1 MSASNVRA
9 IEVVTADGQAP
20 PRGQRARAR
29 FVLGTARRRQ
39 LRLVTALELR
49 LFPITQLRAGILR
62 YPIERGPQVPH
73 SWRDLT
79 RGAVPDE
86 LTPLGRFR
94 RLPPVPDLPSEIRG
108 KSFALIE
115 AFHLGDQAQADELL
129 APLRALRPV
138 NDTISTVTTPE
149 LLHLHMD
156 PEQPVAGLGDG
167 LLISSLPDQAIR
179 DPVQPPRPARAVTVH
194 KNRLRDQRQRHI
206 FTHW

>member
-1 MSASNVRA
+1 LFWAL
-9 IEVVTADGQAP
+9 
-20 PRGQRARAR
+20 
-29 FVLGTARRRQ
+29 LGGGSFGV
-39 LRLVTALELR
+39 VTALELR

-73 SWRDLT
+73 AWRDLT

-86 LTPLGRFR
+86 LTPLGRFL
-94 RLPPVPDLPSEIRG
+94 RLPPVPDLPAEIRG

-167 LLISSLPDQAIR
+167 LLISSLLGPGH
-179 DPVQPPRPARAVTVH
+179 T
-194 KNRLRDQRQRHI
+194 
-206 FTHW
+206 